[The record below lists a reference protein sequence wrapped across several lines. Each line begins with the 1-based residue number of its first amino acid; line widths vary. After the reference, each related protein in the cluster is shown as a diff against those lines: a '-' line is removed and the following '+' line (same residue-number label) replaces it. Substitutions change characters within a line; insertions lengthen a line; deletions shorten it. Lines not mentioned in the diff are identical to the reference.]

1 MVFSKVQTLKL
12 LILLFSSM
20 FVAACV
26 STPQQNSSENITVL
40 PANLP
45 AKEKSFDVDEN
56 LPNLELDADLLEKLL
71 IANFASNQGDWS
83 LAAKSTLAAAK
94 SSKDYRLAR
103 LTAFLALR
111 AEKFNQAT
119 EGAELWVELQAD
131 QIEAETTL
139 LRAQL
144 EAGDVASAFQG
155 FKNNALKNNVSIDEH
170 IKEVAAILVRQNN
183 SDSAISVLKNY
194 IVEHPKSSQVALSS
208 AYVAEQFQRED
219 LTEQWLNATL
229 DLNPGWDIAAQM
241 KVASLAR
248 QGKKAERSEFI
259 TEFVA
264 AYPASVGMRINYAAE
279 LARDKKYEEAFSL
292 MQKVLMDG
300 PENVSALNYAAALAR
315 QLEQSELAKKYYQQA
330 LKVDPSNDEVRWA
343 LARFAVQDEKYLRAE
358 RYYQQIKGER
368 NYFQAQLQ
376 VANMR
381 YFTRGLDG
389 AITTLR
395 TLEPKT
401 EKEYV
406 ARATTRH
413 YLLLQDYHYEEAF
426 SAINETL
433 AFLPENIEL
442 VYARALVAAEL
453 NELQTAEDDLRF
465 IIDKDPNHANALNAL
480 GYTLAD
486 QTNRYQEAKK
496 LVLQALELR
505 PNQAHILD
513 SMGWVL
519 YRLDDFEQ
527 AVDFLQRAYSK
538 APEVE
543 VAAHLGE
550 VLWEKGDQERAR
562 QIWTEA
568 FSADDKN
575 PLLNKTLERYG
586 IDLE

>member
-1 MVFSKVQTLKL
+1 MIFSKTQTLKL
-12 LILLFSSM
+12 LILLLSSM
-20 FVAACV
+20 FVVACA
-26 STPQQNSSENITVL
+26 SIPNQDLSDNKTIQPTELTN
-40 PANLP
+40 
-45 AKEKSFDVDEN
+45 KEKPVAVDEN
-56 LPNLELDADLLEKLL
+56 LPDLELNADLLEQLL

-144 EAGDVASAFQG
+144 EAGDVDSAFKG
-155 FKNNALKNNVSIDEH
+155 FKNNALKNNIPIDEH
-170 IKEVAAILVRQNN
+170 IKEVVAILVRQNN
-183 SDSAISVLKNY
+183 SDSAIAVLKKY

-208 AYVAEQFQRED
+208 AYVAEQFRREN
-219 LTEQWLNATL
+219 LTEQWLNTAL
-229 DLNPGWDIAAQM
+229 DLKPDWDIAAQM

-259 TEFVA
+259 EEFVS
-264 AYPASVGMRINYAAE
+264 AYPASIGMRINYAAE
-279 LARDKKYEEAFSL
+279 LARDKKYEEAFTL
-292 MQKVLMDG
+292 MQKVLMDD
-300 PENVSALNYAAALAR
+300 PENVSALNYIAALAQ
-315 QLEQSELAKKYYQQA
+315 QLEQPKLAKEYYQQA
-330 LKVDPSNDEVRWA
+330 LKLDPSNDEVRWA

-358 RYYQQIKGER
+358 RYYEQIKGEK
-368 NYFQAQLQ
+368 NYFHAQLQ

-401 EKEYV
+401 EEEYV

-433 AFLPENIEL
+433 AFLPKNIEL

-465 IIDKDPNHANALNAL
+465 IIDQDPNHANALNAL

-486 QTNRYQEAKK
+486 QTDRYQEAKK

-513 SMGWVL
+513 SMGWVF
-519 YRLDDFEQ
+519 YRLDEFEQ
-527 AVDFLQRAYSK
+527 AIDFLQRAYNK
-538 APEVE
+538 ASEVE

-550 VLWEKGDQERAR
+550 VLWEKGDQDKAR
-562 QIWTEA
+562 QIWAEA
-568 FSADDKN
+568 FSADDNN